1 MELIERSGYLDIL
14 SKQLKL
20 TARGEGFIFF
30 LIGEAGI
37 GKTSLVKAFIRQVE
51 DDCQIYTGTC
61 DSLFTPRPLAPLFD
75 IAYQI
80 GGELP
85 AMLQSTTDK
94 STLFAAF
101 LHKLTNSN
109 SPIVLVFEDI
119 HWADEATLDFIKFLS
134 RRIHR
139 SKCLFILTFR
149 DNEISENQALRNVL
163 ADLSPDVMQKI
174 TLPPLSRQAVKEM
187 AAVKGYSG
195 EDVYNISGG
204 IPFYV
209 NEILASYSPGIP
221 RNIKDAVLAI
231 YQRTVGLKKELW
243 ELFAVAPHGI
253 ELGLLEKITPHYS
266 DCLDQCISNGYLL
279 TDKNTIRYKHE
290 LYRRTVEESI
300 SPLKRLELNR
310 KLLEMLL
317 QYHERVNPERIVHH
331 AKNANAYEVVLQYAP
346 VAAKQA
352 MQVGA
357 HIEASK
363 LFQTAIEYAPG
374 GKAVEL
380 VELYE
385 QYSYECYLTNQIKEA
400 IIYQQRALR
409 VYKEKNE
416 TEKTGNSLRILSRL
430 WWFELNRQEAE
441 KLGHEAITVLEDEPV
456 SAVKAMAYSN
466 MSQLKML
473 SDEHEDG
480 IYWGEEAIA
489 MAEKL
494 GNNEILSHALCNVGT
509 IKMRRVETQEEGE
522 AILRESLR
530 IAMQQGYHE
539 HVGRSYTNLASNAI
553 LIKRYDAANRYFD
566 EGISFCE
573 ERDLDSWSK
582 FMLAWKARMLT
593 ETGHWNDATDICERL
608 VHNEAN
614 SAVIRV
620 QALCQLG
627 RIKLRCGQENALS
640 YLEQAKALALPTGEL
655 QRIAPIMVGLLEYEW
670 HMGKQVIPEAELSIT
685 VQLIKESDNR
695 LYYSEFAYW
704 LEKARDIT
712 IHENDLLLPYQ
723 LEAEGRTH
731 AAVAEWKKIGCP
743 YEEAHAL
750 FTGDDED
757 KRNALT
763 ILFNLGATTT
773 HEKLKQ
779 EMRTAGI
786 RNIPRGIRETTR
798 ANPAQ
803 LTTRQVDVLKLLQAG
818 LQNKEIAGK
827 LFISS
832 KTVDH
837 HISAILFKLDVN
849 SRTRAVSEGI
859 KLGIIK

>member
-14 SKQLKL
+14 HKQLQQ

-37 GKTSLVKAFIRQVE
+37 GKTSLVKAFIREVE
-51 DDCQIYTGTC
+51 DDCEIYTGTC

-75 IAYQI
+75 IAYQM
-80 GGELP
+80 GGQLPEL
-85 AMLQSTTDK
+85 LQNTTDK
-94 STLFAAF
+94 SALFAAF
-101 LHKLTNSN
+101 LQQLKSIS
-109 SPIVLVFEDI
+109 SPVVLVFEDI

-134 RRIHR
+134 RRISR
-139 SKCLFILTFR
+139 SKCLFILTLR
-149 DNEISENQALRNVL
+149 DNEICENQALRNVL
-163 ADLSPDVMQKI
+163 DLSPDVMHKI
-174 TLPPLSRQAVKEM
+174 VLPPLSMQAVKEM
-187 AAVKGYSG
+187 ASIKGYSG

-209 NEILASYSPGIP
+209 NEILASYSPGVP

-253 ELGLLEKITPHYS
+253 EIDLLEKITPHYS

-300 SPLKRLELNR
+300 SPLKRLDLNR
-310 KLLEMLL
+310 KLLDMLL
-317 QYHERVNPERIVHH
+317 QHHEAVHPERIVHH
-331 AKNANAYEVVLQYAP
+331 AKNANAYEVVLKYAP

-374 GKAVEL
+374 SKPAEL
-380 VELYE
+380 VDLYE
-385 QYSYECYLTNQIKEA
+385 NYSYECYLTNQIKEA

-409 VYKEKNE
+409 IWKEKNE

-430 WWFELNRQEAE
+430 WWFEANRREAE

-473 SDEHEDG
+473 SDEHEDS
-480 IYWGEEAIA
+480 IHWGEVAIT
-489 MAEKL
+489 MAKEL
-494 GNNEILSHALCNVGT
+494 GDNEILSHALCNVGT
-509 IKMRRVETQEEGE
+509 VKMRTPEMHEAGE
-522 AILRESLR
+522 KMLQQSLEL
-530 IAMQQGYHE
+530 ALQNGFHD
-539 HVGRSYTNLASNAI
+539 HAGRAYSCLSCSALLA
-553 LIKRYDAANRYFD
+553 KDYAAAEKYFE
-566 EGISFCE
+566 EGISYCT
-573 ERDLDSWSK
+573 ERDLDSLGK
-582 FMLAWKARMLT
+582 YMMAWKARLLL
-593 ETGHWNDATDICERL
+593 EKGQWSEAEEICMPL
-608 VHNEAN
+608 AGNESH

-620 QALCQLG
+620 TALYVLG
-627 RIKLRCGQENALS
+627 KLKLRSGNPNALG
-640 YLEQAKALALPTGEL
+640 YLEKAKLLAFPAEEL
-655 QRIAPIMVGLLEYEW
+655 QRIAPAMVGLLEYEW
-670 HMGKQVIPEAELSIT
+670 HTGEQVIPEAEINDT
-685 VQLIKESDNR
+685 IQLVKDTENR
-695 LYYSEFAYW
+695 WHFSEFAYW
-704 LEKARDIT
+704 LEKARGIV
-712 IHENDLLLPYQ
+712 IYENDLFEPYQ
-723 LEAEGRTH
+723 LEIDGRDR
-731 AAVAEWKKIGCP
+731 AAAAAWKKIGCP

-750 FTGDDED
+750 FSGDDDD
-757 KRNALT
+757 KRNALN
-763 ILFNLGATTT
+763 ILVALGANAT
-773 HEKLKQ
+773 HEKMKQ

-786 RNIPRGIRETTR
+786 RHIPRGIRETTK

-827 LFISS
+827 LFISA

-837 HISAILFKLDVN
+837 HISAILFKLEVN
-849 SRTRAVSEGI
+849 SRTKAVSEGI
-859 KLGIIK
+859 RLGIIK

>member
-1 MELIERSGYLDIL
+1 MELIERSGYLEIL
-14 SKQLKL
+14 HKQLKQ

-37 GKTSLVKAFIRQVE
+37 GKTSLVKEFVREVQ
-51 DDCQIYTGTC
+51 DDCEVYTGTC

-80 GGELP
+80 GGKLPEL
-85 AMLQSTTDK
+85 LQTTTDK

-101 LHKLTNSN
+101 LQQLTQSN

-119 HWADEATLDFIKFLS
+119 HWADEVTFDFIKFLS
-134 RRIHR
+134 RRITR
-139 SKCLFILTFR
+139 LKCLFILTLR

-163 ADLSPDVMQKI
+163 GDLSPDVMQKF
-174 TLPPLSRQAVKEM
+174 TLPPLSKQAVKKL
-187 AAVKGYSG
+187 AAEKGYSG

-253 ELGLLEKITPHYS
+253 EIDLLEKITPHYS

-300 SPLKRLELNR
+300 SPLKRLDLNR
-310 KLLEMLL
+310 KLLDMLL
-317 QYHERVNPERIVHH
+317 QHHEAVHPERIVHH
-331 AKNANAYEVVLQYAP
+331 AKNANAYEVVLKYAP
-346 VAAKQA
+346 VAARQA

-374 GKAVEL
+374 NKPAEL
-380 VELYE
+380 VDLYE

-409 VYKEKNE
+409 VWKEKNE

-430 WWFELNRQEAE
+430 WWFEANRREAE
-441 KLGHEAITVLEDEPV
+441 KLGHEAIMVLENEPA

-473 SDEHEDG
+473 SDEHEDS
-480 IYWGEEAIA
+480 IYWGEIAIN
-489 MAEKL
+489 MATEL

-509 IKMRRVETQEEGE
+509 VKMRKPETHAEGE
-522 AILRESLR
+522 MILQRSLAIAL
-530 IAMQQGYHE
+530 QGGFHDQA
-539 HVGRSYTNLASNAI
+539 GRSYTCLCCNA
-553 LIKRYDAANRYFD
+553 LLTKDYEAAERYFED
-566 EGISFCE
+566 GINYCT
-573 ERDLDSWSK
+573 ERDLDSLGK
-582 FMLAWKARMLT
+582 YMVTWKARMLM
-593 ETGHWNDATDICERL
+593 EKGDYCEAGNTCMPMTL
-608 VHNEAN
+608 NE
-614 SAVIRV
+614 SDSGVIRV
-620 QALCQLG
+620 NALYVVG
-627 RIKLRCGQENALS
+627 RIRMRKGHSDAIE
-640 YLEQAKALALPTGEL
+640 YLEKAKALAFPAGEV
-655 QRIAPIMVGLLEYEW
+655 QRIAPVMVALLEYEW
-670 HMGKQVIPEAELSIT
+670 HTGRQVIGEEELNTAI
-685 VQLIKESDNR
+685 QLIKESENHWHF
-695 LYYSEFAYW
+695 SEFAWW
-704 LEKARDIT
+704 LEKARGAIIYD
-712 IHENDLLLPYQ
+712 NDLFTPYR
-723 LEAEGRTH
+723 LEAEGKYS
-731 AAVAEWKKIGCP
+731 AAAAEWKKLGCP

-750 FTGDDED
+750 FAGDDED
-757 KRNALT
+757 KRSALAIFTAIDANA
-763 ILFNLGATTT
+763 T

-779 EMRTAGI
+779 EMREAGI

-803 LTTRQVDVLKLLQAG
+803 LTTRQVDVLKLLHAG

-827 LFISS
+827 LFISA

-837 HISAILFKLDVN
+837 HISAILFKLEVN
-849 SRTRAVSEGI
+849 SRTKAVSEGI
-859 KLGIIK
+859 RLGIIK